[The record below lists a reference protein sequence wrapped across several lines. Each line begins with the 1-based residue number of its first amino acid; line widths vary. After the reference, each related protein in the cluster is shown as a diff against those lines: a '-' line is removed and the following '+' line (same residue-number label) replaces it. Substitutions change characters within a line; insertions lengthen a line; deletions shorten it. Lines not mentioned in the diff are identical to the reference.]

1 MRILVDTN
9 ILISA
14 ILFPDSKPAKALLKV
29 SEKHK
34 MVLCEQNL
42 SEFREVIKRKAPEYL
57 SDAEVFLSELSYE
70 LLPVSYQSGM
80 RIRDSKDQ
88 PILNAAI
95 LTNVDL
101 LICPKT
107 ILHGDYALYSWLT
120 HCLFADLPKNGSIC
134 SRFFAAACA
143 RGGGN
148 GN

>member
-57 SDAEVFLSELSYE
+57 SDEEVLLSELSYE
-70 LLPVSYQSGM
+70 LLPASYQSGM
-80 RIRDSKDQ
+80 RIRDPKDQ

-95 LTNVDL
+95 LANVDL
-101 LICPKT
+101 LIT
-107 ILHGDYALYSWLT
+107 GDKDFLVL
-120 HCLFADLPKNGSIC
+120 DLEQPRCIT
-134 SRFFAAACA
+134 AAQFLEDY
-143 RGGGN
+143 
-148 GN
+148 